1 MGLFNKFFN
10 NSAKTAA
17 DYSFDRMRG
26 LSELG
31 LSHEGQRDLYQ
42 IYGYP
47 LNPQFADYWNI
58 YKRNGIARRVV
69 NAYPE
74 ACWSKMPEITDDDDT
89 DDVTEFEQA
98 VIDMFKRT
106 SALQYLCKFDKL
118 QRIGRFGVLVI
129 GGSADLSQQA
139 KKIPKVA
146 YVMPYSE
153 GSLNIVNHI
162 SDIMNFNYGKPEKY
176 TVTIGNELT
185 GTVSMT
191 IHYSHVIHASENALD
206 NDIVGHSCLE
216 PILNYLYDMDKIVGG
231 GAESFFLNSRGGLH
245 VNSTTAP
252 HGDDQKTIIAK
263 FNEYINKFSRILRTV
278 NMTVTPIDYAVHE
291 PDKHFDITLS
301 AIAGA
306 TGIPK
311 SSLLGDIKGTGF
323 SASSLDAGTANFFFN
338 CNNRQLNFCE
348 PSILRPFID
357 KCIELGALP
366 IPKNDTYNVKWLPLI
381 SENEAVKA
389 DVALKKMQAMNAY
402 TSGLARDIMTPEQAC
417 EIIGIEYREDDLE
430 GIDTESDLI
439 DDELEGIK
447 DA

>member
-1 MGLFNKFFN
+1 MGLFSKFFN
-10 NSAKTAA
+10 NNLKTAS

-26 LSELG
+26 LSALG

-58 YKRNGIARRVV
+58 YKRNGIARRAV
-69 NAYPE
+69 NAYPD
-74 ACWSKMPEITDDDDT
+74 ACWAKMPDITDDDDT
-89 DDVTEFEQA
+89 DEVTEFEQA
-98 VIDMFKRT
+98 VIDMFKRI
-106 SALQYLCKFDKL
+106 SALQYLNKFDKL

-129 GGSADLSQQA
+129 GGSTDLSQQA
-139 KKIPKVA
+139 KKIQKVA

-176 TVTIGNELT
+176 TVTLGNELT
-185 GTVSMT
+185 GTVSKT
-191 IHYSHVIHASENALD
+191 IHHSHIIHASENALD

-231 GAESFFLNSRGGLH
+231 SAESFFLNSRGGLH
-245 VNSTTAP
+245 VNSTAAV
-252 HGDDQKTIIAK
+252 HGDDKTTLASK
-263 FNEYINKFSRILRTV
+263 FNEYINKFSRILATV

-311 SSLLGDIKGTGF
+311 AILTGNEVGVR
-323 SASSLDAGTANFFFN
+323 ASSQDVGNFFLQVE
-338 CNNRQLNFCE
+338 NRQINFCE
-348 PSILRPFID
+348 PFILRPFID

-366 IPKNDTYNVKWLPLI
+366 EPKGGVYNIKWKPLI
-381 SENEAVKA
+381 SANETEKA

-417 EIIGIEYREDDLE
+417 EIIGIEYRVDDLE

-439 DDELEGIK
+439 DAELEGSK